1 MGTIESLSGLMIKV
15 AKTIG
20 LDGRPGRQT
29 TDAAASEEAATAGK
43 CSAVVRE
50 LGVSRPTM
58 YRLIVAYRAEGTR
71 YKKAPISA
79 ALPYRTCVPPD
90 ETRRRSNQAA

>member
-1 MGTIESLSGLMIKV
+1 M
-15 AKTIG
+15 
-20 LDGRPGRQT
+20 
-29 TDAAASEEAATAGK
+29 SEEDVPGDGPARRRREEGCRREEAIRELLKRHGEKRLT
-43 CSAVVRE
+43 VVDVVAWE
-50 LGVSRPTM
+50 LGVSCPTM
-58 YRLIVAYRAEGTR
+58 YRLIVAYRAKGTR